1 MRSSVERAEG
11 GRVPSRGRRI
21 AFRIIATVVGVSG
34 LAFGLFTAVF
44 GIISEDQREH
54 AFHNTVVA
62 SLLLVLSA
70 PPALVAARD
79 PERSTPALVHLAVLG
94 VAGLVTMALAL
105 TIDPFTL
112 PVIVLIGVLWLLR
125 PRRERPE
132 PAGGPSPVLLVL
144 VLAAVVPLTAYALTH
159 AELQRT
165 DTSSEHAEFYH
176 WVETSFYAA
185 SILLLGLL
193 VALRPAAYRFS
204 AWSAGL
210 ALAILGGGSLLLGDY
225 VSAVDPSWAWAALA
239 GGIVFTAVAEWEF
252 RRSARRSGA
261 GRV

>member
-1 MRSSVERAEG
+1 MRSSVERAEA
-11 GRVPSRGRRI
+11 GRAPSRGRRI

-34 LAFGLFTAVF
+34 AAFGLFTAVF
-44 GIISEDQREH
+44 GIISEAQRIH

-62 SLLLVLSA
+62 SLLLILSA
-70 PPALVAARD
+70 PPA
-79 PERSTPALVHLAVLG
+79 
-94 VAGLVTMALAL
+94 
-105 TIDPFTL
+105 L

-125 PRRERPE
+125 PRQERPV
-132 PAGGPSPVLLVL
+132 PAGRPSAILLVL
-144 VLAAVVPLTAYALTH
+144 VVAAAVPLTAYALTH

-165 DTSSEHAEFYH
+165 DSTSEHAEFYH

-193 VALRPAAYRFS
+193 AALQPAAYRFS

-225 VSAVDPSWAWAALA
+225 VSALDTSWAWAALA
-239 GGIVFTAVAEWEF
+239 GGIVFVGVAEWEF
-252 RRSARRSGA
+252 RRSARRTGA
-261 GRV
+261 ARA